1 MIFPSTT
8 LLRLIVW
15 LVRRLGLDFEI
26 PEIGFFDSLEEREV
40 NEQLH
45 YGRD

>member
-8 LLRLIVW
+8 LLRLVVW
-15 LVRRLGLDFEI
+15 VCEHLGFEI
-26 PEIGFFDSLEEREV
+26 GIRGSNAFDPLDEREV
-40 NEQLH
+40 SEQLH